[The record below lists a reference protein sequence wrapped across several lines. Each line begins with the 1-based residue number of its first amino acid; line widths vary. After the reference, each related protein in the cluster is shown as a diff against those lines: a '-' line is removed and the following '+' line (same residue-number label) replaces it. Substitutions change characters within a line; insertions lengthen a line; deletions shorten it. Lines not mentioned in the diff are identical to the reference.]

1 MEKSFTAVLTLAA
14 AGTSYFGLSMSYQ
27 DVGYAWLTLVF
38 LGGYFTALL
47 LVHIMKA
54 E

>member
-14 AGTSYFGLSMSYQ
+14 TGTSYSGLSMAYQ
-27 DVGYAWLTLVF
+27 DVGYAWLTMIF
-38 LGGYFTALL
+38 LGGFFTALL